1 MTPEIQHSRPAK
13 CSYASFFD
21 ERHSPR
27 AFLETRVSRWLDSF
41 DSGVSSRSESGLD
54 LLVRP
59 FPDIPTHK
67 RARSAPE
74 VGQHDNRQGA
84 GALLP
89 PPTPSIPSR
98 TRQSGRSNVSNS
110 AGPLDSAYREHLN
123 WNGIRI
129 ESLPNSLPAHV
140 AAHVANIQSRER
152 ESPEPDPAAIAAY
165 LQDRKALDEKCNEG
179 DVTGSMTTWVL
190 PSKQEIS
197 QRGLDRADGLLM
209 SLHLTPVRPGIPP
222 AMKVSQ
228 PKPDL
233 LYGYQGDLGPSPFN
247 QSQLIAQMQMD
258 TGPGQAFANTN
269 SQRLRFPFFALELKG
284 DGGTFGSLWVA
295 TNQCGGD
302 AAACFNATARLN
314 ELLTAANQP
323 MVDNL
328 TYCIAM
334 DNRYAQLYVS
344 WKADLLDYYMYE
356 VRAYVLS
363 REDEYKDFRRHIRNI
378 LDWGSDQRLAQI
390 KQSLDVLL
398 EESRKETAKA
408 AKPRSPPSASGSSSG
423 SLSKRQRFN

>member
-1 MTPEIQHSRPAK
+1 MT
-13 CSYASFFD
+13 D
-21 ERHSPR
+21 
-27 AFLETRVSRWLDSF
+27 V
-41 DSGVSSRSESGLD
+41 
-54 LLVRP
+54 
-59 FPDIPTHK
+59 
-67 RARSAPE
+67 
-74 VGQHDNRQGA
+74 
-84 GALLP
+84 
-89 PPTPSIPSR
+89 
-98 TRQSGRSNVSNS
+98 
-110 AGPLDSAYREHLN
+110 
-123 WNGIRI
+123 
-129 ESLPNSLPAHV
+129 
-140 AAHVANIQSRER
+140 QSRER
-152 ESPEPDPAAIAAY
+152 ESPELSPAAIAAY
-165 LQDRKALDEKCNEG
+165 LRDRKALDERCNDG
-179 DVTGSMTTWVL
+179 DVIGLMKLWIL
-190 PSKQEIS
+190 PSKQEIA

-209 SLHLTPVRPGIPP
+209 AAHLTPARPGIPP

-233 LYGYQGDLGPSPFN
+233 LYGYNGDLRTSPF
-247 QSQLIAQMQMD
+247 SEPQLRAQMQLD
-258 TGPGQAFANTN
+258 TYPGQFFANSN

-284 DGGTFGSLWVA
+284 DGGTFGSIWVA

-302 AAACFNATARLN
+302 AAACLNATARLN
-314 ELLTAANQP
+314 ELLTAAKQP
-323 MVDNL
+323 VVDNL

-334 DNRYAQLYVS
+334 DNRHAQLYVS